1 MPNLLSVKP
10 MRLTPEQIA
19 AFHEDGFLVLPDWF
33 TPEEVDLLRTETY
46 LEFNHDQPGR
56 VLEKNG
62 AVRTVFAAHKTND
75 VFARLTRLDKMA
87 VPAAQLLGDPVYVH
101 QFKINAKLGLDGDQ
115 WEWHQDYLY
124 WLKEDCMPTSN
135 VLSAVVFLNT
145 VDDFNG
151 PLLLIPGSQRMGT
164 IDLDVEK
171 KYAELDAA
179 EAWKPTLTADL
190 KYKISK
196 RTLIRALEN
205 SRIVSAKGAPGFVVF
220 FHGNTL
226 HASAGNLTP
235 VDRLSVFISYNTVA
249 NALQPM
255 ANPRPTFIS
264 ERDFSPITVLPDDA
278 LLARRNGHASPQG
291 EQLAPLHG

>member
-1 MPNLLSVKP
+1 

-19 AFHEDGFLVLPDWF
+19 AFHEDGFLVLPNWF
-33 TPEEVDLLRTETY
+33 TPDEVDLLRTQTY
-46 LEFNHDQPGR
+46 REFDNDQPGR
-56 VLEKNG
+56 ILEKNG

-75 VFARLTRLDKMA
+75 VFSRLTRVQKMA
-87 VPAAQLLGDPVYVH
+87 EPAAQLLGSEVYVH

-124 WLKEDCMPTSN
+124 WLKEDSMPTSN

-151 PLLLIPGSQRMGT
+151 PLLLIPGSQKMGT

-171 KYAELDAA
+171 KYQELDAA
-179 EAWKPTLTADL
+179 DAWKPTLTADL

-196 RTLIRALEN
+196 RTLVRALED
-205 SRIVSAKGAPGFVVF
+205 SRIVAAKGAPGFVVF

-226 HASAGNLTP
+226 HASAGNLSP
-235 VDRLSVFISYNTVA
+235 VDRLSVFVSYNTVA
-249 NALQPM
+249 NALQPI

-264 ERDFSPITVLPDDA
+264 ERDFTPIATLPDDA
-278 LLARRNGHASPQG
+278 LLAAHVNHASPPS
-291 EQLAPLHG
+291 EQLATLAG

>member
-1 MPNLLSVKP
+1 
-10 MRLTPEQIA
+10 MRLTAEQIA
-19 AFHEDGFLVLPDWF
+19 AFHRDGFLVLQDWF
-33 TPEEVDLLRTETY
+33 TPEEVDLLRAETY
-46 LEFNHDQPGR
+46 QEFGNDQPGR
-56 VLEKNG
+56 ILEKNG

-75 VFARLTRLDKMA
+75 HFARLTRLDKMA
-87 VPAAQLLGDPVYVH
+87 VPAAQLLGDEVYVH

-124 WLKEDCMPTSN
+124 WLKEDAMPTPN

-151 PLLLIPGSQRMGT
+151 PLLLIPGSHKMGT
-164 IDLDVEK
+164 IDLEVEK
-171 KYAELDAA
+171 KYSDLDA
-179 EAWKPTLTADL
+179 EESWKPTLTADL

-205 SRIVSAKGAPGFVVF
+205 SRIVAAKGAPGFVVF

-226 HASAGNLTP
+226 HASAGNLSP
-235 VDRLSVFISYNTVA
+235 VDRLSVFVSYNTVA
-249 NALQPM
+249 NALQPI

-264 ERDFSPITVLPDDA
+264 ERDFTPIAPLPDDA
-278 LLARRNGHASPQG
+278 LLAPGNGQASPQS
-291 EQLAPLHG
+291 EQLAPLAG

>member
-1 MPNLLSVKP
+1 
-10 MRLTPEQIA
+10 MRLTPEQITS
-19 AFHEDGFLVLPDWF
+19 FRENGFLILEKCFSPA
-33 TPEEVDLLRTETY
+33 EVELLKTETY
-46 LEFNHDQPGR
+46 REFEVDQPGR
-56 VLEKNG
+56 VLEKSG

-75 VFARLTRLDKMA
+75 AFARLTRTAKLA
-87 VPAAQLLGDPVYVH
+87 VPAAQLLGEDVYVH
-101 QFKINAKLGLDGDQ
+101 QFKINAKLALDGDQ

-124 WLKEDCMPTSN
+124 WLKEDAMPTPN

-151 PLLLIPGSQRMGT
+151 PLLLIPGSQKMGT

-171 KYAELDAA
+171 KYQALDASDS
-179 EAWKPTLTADL
+179 WKPTLTADL

-196 RTLIRALEN
+196 RTLTRALAN
-205 SRIVSAKGAPGFVVF
+205 SRIVAAKGTPGFVVF

-235 VDRLSVFISYNTVA
+235 VDRLSIFVSYNAVS

-255 ANPRPTFIS
+255 ANPRPEFIS
-264 ERDFSPITVLPDDA
+264 ERNFTPVDPLPDDA
-278 LLARRNGHASPQG
+278 LLTPPAAPAPARR
-291 EQLAPLHG
+291 EQLAPLAG

>member
-1 MPNLLSVKP
+1 

-46 LEFNHDQPGR
+46 QEFNHDQPGR

-87 VPAAQLLGDPVYVH
+87 VPAAQLLRDEVYVH

-124 WLKEDCMPTSN
+124 WLKEDSMPTSN

-171 KYAELDAA
+171 KYAELDAS

-205 SRIVSAKGAPGFVVF
+205 SRIVAAKGAPGFVVF

-235 VDRLSVFISYNTVA
+235 VDRLSVFVSYNTVT

-264 ERDFSPITVLPDDA
+264 ERDFTPIAALPDDA
-278 LLARRNGHASPQG
+278 LLAQRNGHASPQS
-291 EQLAPLHG
+291 EPLASLHG

>member
-1 MPNLLSVKP
+1 
-10 MRLTPEQIA
+10 MRLTANQIA
-19 AFHEDGFLVLPDWF
+19 SFHEDGFLVVPDWF
-33 TPEEVDLLRTETY
+33 SPAEVDLLRRETY
-46 LEFNHDQPGR
+46 QEFEHDQPGR
-56 VLEKNG
+56 ILEKNG

-75 VFARLTRLDKMA
+75 AFARLTRLRKMA
-87 VPAAQLLGDPVYVH
+87 VPAAQLLGSEVYVH

-124 WLKEDCMPTSN
+124 WLKEDCMPTPN

-145 VDDFNG
+145 VDNFNG
-151 PLLLIPGSQRMGT
+151 PLLLIPGSHKMGT

-171 KYAELDAA
+171 KYAELDTAD
-179 EAWKPTLTADL
+179 AWKPTLTADL

-196 RTLIRALEN
+196 RTLIRALAD
-205 SRIVSAKGAPGFVVF
+205 SRIVAAKGAAGFVVF

-226 HASAGNLTP
+226 HASAGNLSP

-255 ANPRPTFIS
+255 ANPRPVFIS
-264 ERDFSPITVLPDDA
+264 ERDFTPIAPLPDDA
-278 LLARRNGHASPQG
+278 LLAPLTGHPSSLAA
-291 EQLAPLHG
+291 QLAPLAG

>member
-1 MPNLLSVKP
+1 
-10 MRLTPEQIA
+10 MRLTAEQIA
-19 AFHEDGFLVLPDWF
+19 SFHEDGFLVLQDWF
-33 TPEEVDLLRTETY
+33 TPDEVDLLRTETY
-46 LEFNHDQPGR
+46 HEFGNDQPGR
-56 VLEKNG
+56 ILEKNG
-62 AVRTVFAAHKTND
+62 AVRTVFAAHKSND
-75 VFARLTRLDKMA
+75 VFSRLTRLQKMA
-87 VPAAQLLGDPVYVH
+87 EPAAQLLGDEVYVH

-124 WLKEDCMPTSN
+124 WLKEDAMPTPN

-151 PLLLIPGSQRMGT
+151 PLLLIPGSQKMGT

-171 KYAELDAA
+171 KYQQLDVAES
-179 EAWKPTLTADL
+179 WKPTLTADL

-205 SRIVSAKGAPGFVVF
+205 SRIVAAKGTPGFVVF

-226 HASAGNLTP
+226 HASAGNLSP

-249 NALQPM
+249 NALQPI

-264 ERDFSPITVLPDDA
+264 ERDFTPIAALPDDA
-278 LLARRNGHASPQG
+278 LLAPRNGHSSPQR
-291 EQLAPLHG
+291 EQLASLAG

>member
-1 MPNLLSVKP
+1 
-10 MRLTPEQIA
+10 MRLTSEQIA

-33 TPEEVDLLRTETY
+33 TPEEVDLLRTQTY
-46 LEFNHDQPGR
+46 REFDHDQPGR

-75 VFARLTRLDKMA
+75 VFAHLTRLAKMA
-87 VPAAQLLGDPVYVH
+87 IPAAQLLGDPVYVH

-124 WLKEDCMPTSN
+124 WLKEDAMPTSN

-151 PLLLIPGSQRMGT
+151 PLLLIPGSQKMGT
-164 IDLDVEK
+164 IDLEVEK

-205 SRIVSAKGAPGFVVF
+205 SRIVAAKGTPGFVVF

-235 VDRLSVFISYNTVA
+235 VDRLSVFVSYNTVA
-249 NALQPM
+249 NALQPIP
-255 ANPRPTFIS
+255 NPRPTFIS
-264 ERDFSPITVLPDDA
+264 ERDFTPIAVLPDDA
-278 LLARRNGHASPQG
+278 LLAQHNGHSSPQS
-291 EQLAPLHG
+291 EKLAPLHG